1 LLFTFIEHEHVQL
14 NREVISMDKVMK
26 IYQEG
31 LEESPKAR
39 IIFGNIMML
48 LLFALGTIA
57 CWFFNPIIAWIYL
70 AFAVIMV
77 GIVLR
82 KLVCT
87 NCYYY
92 DKWCPMGW
100 GKLAALLFKKGDINN
115 FDSSIGMK
123 LAPLTYGNISFI
135 PMIFLIISIVQN
147 FSVVKLIVLIMLI
160 TIIVFSATIGRK
172 EACRNCKMRLLCP
185 GAAVK

>member
-1 LLFTFIEHEHVQL
+1 VVLMNKTT
-14 NREVISMDKVMK
+14 K

-31 LEESPKAR
+31 LEESPKGR

-57 CWFFNPIIAWIYL
+57 CWFFNPIIAWMYL
-70 AFAVIMV
+70 AFAFIMV

-82 KLVCT
+82 KLICT

-92 DKWCPMGW
+92 DKWCHIGW
-100 GKLAALLFKKGDINN
+100 GKLAASLFKKGDIKN
-115 FDSSIGMK
+115 FDSSIGIK
-123 LAPLTYGNISFI
+123 LAPITYGIISFI
-135 PMIFLIISIVQN
+135 PVIFVIISIIQN
-147 FSVVKLIVLIMLI
+147 FSVAKLIVLIMLLAI
-160 TIIVFSATIGRK
+160 TVYGGAIGRK
-172 EACRNCKMRLLCP
+172 KACINCKMRLLCP

>member
-1 LLFTFIEHEHVQL
+1 
-14 NREVISMDKVMK
+14 MDKMIK

-39 IIFGNIMML
+39 IISGNIIML

-77 GIVLR
+77 GNVLR

-92 DKWCPMGW
+92 DRWCPIGW
-100 GKLAALLFKKGDINN
+100 GKLAALLFKKGDISN
-115 FDSSIGMK
+115 FDSSIGIK
-123 LAPLTYGNISFI
+123 LAPPTYGIISFV
-135 PMIFLIISIVQN
+135 PMIFVIISIVQN
-147 FSVVKLIVLIMLI
+147 FSVFKLTVLIMLFS
-160 TIIVFSATIGRK
+160 IIIYTAAIGRK

>member
-1 LLFTFIEHEHVQL
+1 
-14 NREVISMDKVMK
+14 MDKTII

-39 IIFGNIMML
+39 IIFGNFMML

-57 CWFFNPIIAWIYL
+57 CWLFNPILAWIYL
-70 AFAVIMV
+70 AFAIIMV

-92 DKWCPMGW
+92 DKWCPIGW
-100 GKLAALLFKKGDINN
+100 DKFAALLFKKGDINN
-115 FDSSIGMK
+115 FDSSTGIK
-123 LAPLTYGNISFI
+123 LATLTYGAISFV
-135 PMIFLIISIVQN
+135 PMIIVLISMVQN
-147 FSVVKLIVLIMLI
+147 FSVFKLTVLIMLLA
-160 TIIVFSATIGRK
+160 IIIYSAVISRK
-172 EACRNCKMRLLCP
+172 EACRNCKMRLICP

>member
-1 LLFTFIEHEHVQL
+1 LPFISIEHEHVKL
-14 NREVISMDKVMK
+14 NNGVVSMDKMIK

-39 IIFGNIMML
+39 IIFENIMML
-48 LLFALGTIA
+48 LLFALVTIA
-57 CWFFNPIIAWIYL
+57 CWFFNPVIAWIYL
-70 AFAVIMV
+70 AFAIIMV
-77 GIVLR
+77 EIVLR

-92 DKWCPMGW
+92 DKWGPMGW

-115 FDSSIGMK
+115 FDSSTGIK
-123 LAPLTYGNISFI
+123 LAPLTYGAISFI
-135 PMIFLIISIVQN
+135 PMIFVIISTVQN
-147 FSVVKLIVLIMLI
+147 FLVFKLIVLIMLI
-160 TIIVFSATIGRK
+160 AIIIFSAAIGRK

-185 GAAVK
+185 GAVVK

>member
-1 LLFTFIEHEHVQL
+1 
-14 NREVISMDKVMK
+14 MDKMIK

-31 LEESPKAR
+31 LEESSKAQ
-39 IIFGNIMML
+39 IIFGNIIML

-70 AFAVIMV
+70 AFSIIMV

-92 DKWCPMGW
+92 DKWCPIGW
-100 GKLAALLFKKGDINN
+100 GKLAALLFNKGYIND

-123 LAPLTYGNISFI
+123 LAPLTYGIISFVPVI
-135 PMIFLIISIVQN
+135 LVIISIIQN
-147 FSVVKLIVLIMLI
+147 FLIVKLIVLIILLA
-160 TIIVFSATIGRK
+160 IIIFSASIGRK

-185 GAAVK
+185 GAAAK